1 MPAELA
7 TSLTS
12 TDEERLEQAEAD
24 VRDYCGWHIAP
35 NRDET
40 ITVDG
45 SGGRI
50 LDLPS
55 LHVTAVASV
64 TEDGTLL
71 EPTSYVWRDWGVI
84 ERVGC
89 AWGTGKVEVELSHGY
104 TPVPPNITAVVQA
117 IASRAIGAS
126 ATVSREQ
133 VGQVSRSYLAD
144 GLSAGQIATL
154 DHYRIRLP

>member
-7 TSLTS
+7 TSLTA
-12 TDEERLEQAEAD
+12 TEADRLLQAEAD

-35 NRDET
+35 SRDET

-55 LHVTAVASV
+55 LYVTDVASV

-71 EPTSYVWRDWGVI
+71 ETTTYVWREWGVI
-84 ERVGC
+84 ERLGC
-89 AWGTGKVEVELSHGY
+89 SWGTGKIEVELTHGY
-104 TPVPPNITAVVQA
+104 SPVPPNITGVVQA
-117 IASRAIGAS
+117 LAARAVGAS

-144 GLSAGQIATL
+144 GLSPGQIATL